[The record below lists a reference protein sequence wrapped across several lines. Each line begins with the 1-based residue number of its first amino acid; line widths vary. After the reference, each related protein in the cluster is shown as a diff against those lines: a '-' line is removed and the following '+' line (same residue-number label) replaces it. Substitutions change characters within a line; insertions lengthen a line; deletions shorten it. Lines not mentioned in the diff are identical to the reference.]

1 MIDEPARPLHP
12 GEILREEFMLPHSLS
27 ANALAGH
34 LGVTTA
40 RINEIAREQRGV
52 TADTALRLARFFST
66 TTQFWMD
73 LQKQY
78 ELETARREVGA
89 KIRQEVT
96 PLEDLGIDL

>member
-1 MIDEPARPLHP
+1 MIDEPVRPLHP
-12 GEILREEFMLPHSLS
+12 GEILREEFMLTHSLS

-66 TTQFWMD
+66 TAQFWMD

-78 ELETARREVGA
+78 ELETARREVGTM
-89 KIRQEVT
+89 IRQEVT